1 MIVPMKKVTLLALEA
16 EQTSALTALR
26 NLGVMQVEIIKGTPS
41 DVCTAR
47 IDEAAAAAKVYNTL
61 KKLKDECKNC
71 SAAPAVSGAEAI
83 ERGASLLA
91 SKEQTMSELDSVRQR
106 LNHLLPWGEFNRN
119 TILELEQQGVY
130 VKLCSGSPDD
140 VKKAEALPEAKVEIM
155 DTGARIHFVVIS
167 TAKIEPGVLPE
178 VILGENDN
186 PAELNQKRRKLELKL
201 QEIHSEITD
210 LFGSLDH
217 AKHYVDVL
225 HGEME
230 YALVR
235 DSLTSHGAIVSIR
248 GYVPEYDVD
257 HLRAAAKSHGWG
269 LWINDPS
276 PEDRVPTLL
285 KTSKWIK
292 IVAPLFQF
300 LGIAPGYDELDAS
313 GAILIFFTIFY
324 AMIVGDA
331 GYGLIF
337 LLISFFLAWKSRS
350 NINFKMPAMLMGVLS
365 VATIGWGLLTGNV
378 FGTSIFPGIDFF
390 TNPAVKDANT
400 QAFCFVLAIAQLS
413 LGRIWKALHDRNLRS
428 IIRNLGWMLIL
439 WGNFFLTLRLIV
451 YPGQFPDYMYY
462 LYGVGLLGVIACDV
476 DWKNPADI
484 FQFPFNIIGSF
495 VDMLSYI
502 RLFAVGMAGYYIAVS
517 FNSMAEQLSNLFP
530 FAIIFGI
537 LVILAG
543 HGLNLA
549 LCVMGV
555 LVHGVRLNTLEFSN
569 HIGLRWGGSNFKPF
583 KNIKHNKE

>member
-26 NLGVMQVEIIKGTPS
+26 NLGVMQVEIVKGTPS
-41 DVCTAR
+41 DLCTER

-61 KKLKDECKNC
+61 KKLKDECKGC
-71 SAAPAVSGAEAI
+71 SMAPAVSGAEAI

-91 SKEQTMSELDSVRQR
+91 SKEQTMSELESVRQR

-119 TILELEQQGVY
+119 TIVDLEKQGVF
-130 VKLCSGSPDD
+130 VKLCSGSPEDL
-140 VKKAEALPEAKVEIM
+140 KKAQAMPGVKVQVMEA
-155 DTGARIHFVVIS
+155 GARIHFVVIS
-167 TAKIEPGVLPE
+167 ADPIEPGTLPE
-178 VILGENDN
+178 VVLGENDN
-186 PAELNQKRRKLELKL
+186 PVELNDKRRKLEFKL
-201 QEIHSEITD
+201 TEIHSEITD
-210 LFGSLDH
+210 LFGFLDH

-225 HGEME
+225 HNEME

-235 DSLTSHGAIVSIR
+235 DSLAGHGEIVSIR
-248 GYVPEYDVD
+248 GFVPEFDVEK
-257 HLRAAAKSHGWG
+257 LRAAAKSHGWG
-269 LWINDPS
+269 LWITDPS

-285 KTSKWIK
+285 KTAKWVK
-292 IVAPLFQF
+292 VVEPLFQF

-313 GAILIFFTIFY
+313 AGILIFFTIFY

-337 LLISFFLAWKSRS
+337 LLISLFLGWKSRS
-350 NINFKMPAMLMGVLS
+350 NANVKMPAMLMGVLS
-365 VATIGWGLLTGNV
+365 AATIFWGLLTGNV

-390 TNPAVKDANT
+390 TDPAVKDANT

-517 FNSMAEQLSNLFP
+517 FNSMAEQLSDLFP
-530 FAIIFGI
+530 GAILFGI